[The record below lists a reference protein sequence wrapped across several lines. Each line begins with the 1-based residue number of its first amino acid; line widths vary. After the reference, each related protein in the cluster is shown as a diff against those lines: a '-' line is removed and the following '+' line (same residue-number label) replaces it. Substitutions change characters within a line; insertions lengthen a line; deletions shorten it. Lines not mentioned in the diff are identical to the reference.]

1 MDKVIQIPA
10 IHRSAFEGAMEFAGA
25 MIQHGAS
32 VAIAGRNGAG
42 KSVLLKALLQKMN
55 GNVGWVSNYR
65 EPFLD
70 MRVQEVIEIA
80 QMNRTNEM
88 TENILKTFSLD
99 AIRHHGLNVLSDGEF
114 MRLMLARVT
123 AQDPDVFL
131 MDEPDAH
138 LDFYYRQELK
148 SIVQHWQKKGKVV
161 IYSTHDE
168 QWVNK
173 ANQLWW
179 VENGKVTFEDAAQF
193 EFQKIG
199 NR

>member
-1 MDKVIQIPA
+1 MDKAIEIPA

-25 MIQHGAS
+25 IIHHGKS

-42 KSVLLKALLQKMN
+42 KSVLLKALLQKMK

-80 QMNRTNEM
+80 QRNQTGEM
-88 TENILKTFSLD
+88 TENILMTFSLN
-99 AIRHHGLNVLSDGEF
+99 AIRHHGVNVLSDGEF

-138 LDFYYRQELK
+138 LDFYYKQELK
-148 SIVQHWQKKGKVV
+148 SIVQYWQKRDKVV

-168 QWVNK
+168 QWVNL

-179 VENGKVTFEDAAQF
+179 VENGKVTFKDAAQF

>member
-42 KSVLLKALLQKMN
+42 KSVLLKALLQKMK

-80 QMNRTNEM
+80 QMNRTNER
-88 TENILKTFSLD
+88 TYLENFFS
-99 AIRHHGLNVLSDGEF
+99 GCNSSSW
-114 MRLMLARVT
+114 
-123 AQDPDVFL
+123 
-131 MDEPDAH
+131 
-138 LDFYYRQELK
+138 RQCAE
-148 SIVQHWQKKGKVV
+148 
-161 IYSTHDE
+161 
-168 QWVNK
+168 
-173 ANQLWW
+173 
-179 VENGKVTFEDAAQF
+179 
-193 EFQKIG
+193 
-199 NR
+199 

>member
-80 QMNRTNEM
+80 QMNRSDEM
-88 TENILKTFSLD
+88 TENILRTFSLE
-99 AIRHHGLNVLSDGEF
+99 AICHHGINVLSDGEF

-138 LDFYYRQELK
+138 LDFYYKQELK